1 MVNFGFISA
10 KLEPEARW
18 LQWVK
23 WLPLRMKYFNGPL
36 KAGEVIGILPHEKIR
51 GWGWN
56 VPEYREHIWSG
67 VEWMRLWQRLWAE
80 VYEKQIK
87 VIGVDPWIVLP
98 PAHLKNQPY
107 FPGISDGK
115 ALEMLLFME
124 RFRTLLRNYE
134 IPAQRAKVLIAWEE
148 GNLGLTCARLIAQ
161 EVRFITLVCPNP
173 KLLERAVELIL
184 AETGVSPQTA
194 EEWPADYKG
203 AKIIIKCGKFKTY
216 SPKRES
222 RRVIWC
228 ELFQQYPQ
236 LALINLKLPVSAWC
250 QSQQLPVYPVLG
262 EVILRAGYNYD
273 TEFWYGSQLPLER
286 VIKLGRIFNDLGV
299 GTVI

>member
-1 MVNFGFISA
+1 VDTSI
-10 KLEPEARW
+10 P
-18 LQWVK
+18 
-23 WLPLRMKYFNGPL
+23 LP
-36 KAGEVIGILPHEKIR
+36 
-51 GWGWN
+51 
-56 VPEYREHIWSG
+56 
-67 VEWMRLWQRLWAE
+67 
-80 VYEKQIK
+80 
-87 VIGVDPWIVLP
+87 P

-124 RFRTLLRNYE
+124 RFRSLLRSYE

-161 EVRFITLVCPNP
+161 EVRFITLVCPNLR
-173 KLLERAVELIL
+173 LLERAAELVL
-184 AETGVSPQTA
+184 AETGVSPQTS
-194 EEWPADYKG
+194 EEWPSDFKG
-203 AKIIIKCGKFKTY
+203 AKIVIKCGKFKVY
-216 SPKRES
+216 SQKRDS

-236 LALINLKLPVSAWC
+236 LALMNLKLPVSAWC
-250 QSQQLPVYPVLG
+250 KSQQLPVYPVLG

-273 TEFWYGSQLPLER
+273 SEFWYGSQLPLER

-299 GTVI
+299 GTFI